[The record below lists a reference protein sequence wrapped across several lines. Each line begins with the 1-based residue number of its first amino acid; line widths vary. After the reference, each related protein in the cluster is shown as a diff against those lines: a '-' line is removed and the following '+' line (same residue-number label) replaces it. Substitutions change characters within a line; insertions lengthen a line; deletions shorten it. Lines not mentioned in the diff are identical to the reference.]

1 MNTDSA
7 RAAILAQIR
16 ARQGRPE
23 ALRAMEVQDAE
34 ADIARHV
41 RGPQPNLGDDLAAVF
56 TAQALSLQTTVAHAA
71 NLDAVPQAVAAYL
84 REQSLGL
91 QGVAWE
97 TLAGLPWV
105 QAGLALEFRPPR
117 DADLKQ
123 PPDALRASP
132 PEGESVPSERPCG
145 TDLLGITGCFC
156 AVAETG
162 SLVLAS
168 SPTTP
173 ASTHLLP
180 ETHVA
185 IVPAR
190 RIVPT
195 LEDAYALLRAELG
208 ELPRALSTVSG
219 PSRTGDIEQT
229 IVLGAHGPY
238 RVHVVIVDAH

>member
-1 MNTDSA
+1 
-7 RAAILAQIR
+7 
-16 ARQGRPE
+16 
-23 ALRAMEVQDAE
+23 
-34 ADIARHV
+34 
-41 RGPQPNLGDDLAAVF
+41 
-56 TAQALSLQTTVAHAA
+56 VAHAA

-84 REQSLGL
+84 RGQSFEM
-91 QGVAWE
+91 QGVAWQ
-97 TLAGLPWV
+97 TLADLPWAD
-105 QAGLALEFRPPR
+105 AGLALEFRPPR
-117 DADLKQ
+117 DEDK
-123 PPDALRASP
+123 
-132 PEGESVPSERPCG
+132 
-145 TDLLGITGCFC
+145 LGVTGCFC

-162 SLVLAS
+162 SLLLAS
-168 SPTTP
+168 SPATL

-185 IVPAR
+185 IVPR
-190 RIVPT
+190 SRIVAT

>member
-1 MNTDSA
+1 MNTDTA

-16 ARQGRPE
+16 ARQGRPAALHDLE
-23 ALRAMEVQDAE
+23 AADVEV
-34 ADIARHV
+34 DIGRHV
-41 RGPQPNLGDDLAAVF
+41 RGPQPTIADRVAGF
-56 TAQALSLQTTVAHAA
+56 TTQALALQTSVVRVASAQ
-71 NLDAVPQAVAAYL
+71 DVPCAVAAYL
-84 REQSLGL
+84 REQGLDL

-97 TLAGLPWV
+97 TLADLPWA
-105 QAGLALEFRPPR
+105 QAGLALQWRPPR
-117 DADLKQ
+117 DEDK
-123 PPDALRASP
+123 
-132 PEGESVPSERPCG
+132 
-145 TDLLGITGCFC
+145 LGITGCFC

-168 SPTTP
+168 SPATP

-180 ETHVA
+180 QTHIA

-190 RIVPT
+190 RIVAA
-195 LEDAYALLRAELG
+195 LEDAYALLRAEMG

-238 RVHVVIVDAH
+238 RVHVVIVDAAD

>member
-1 MNTDSA
+1 MKTDTA

-23 ALRAMEVQDAE
+23 GLHAVETQDAQV
-34 ADIARHV
+34 DIDRHV
-41 RGPQPNLGDDLAAVF
+41 RGPQPALGADLVAVF
-56 TAQALSLQTTVAHAA
+56 TKQALSLQTTVARVASVQ
-71 NLDAVPQAVAAYL
+71 DVPQAVAAYL
-84 REQSLGL
+84 REQELGA

-97 TLAGLPWV
+97 TLADLPWAD
-105 QAGLALEFRPPR
+105 AGLALEYLPPR
-117 DADLKQ
+117 DADK
-123 PPDALRASP
+123 
-132 PEGESVPSERPCG
+132 
-145 TDLLGITGCFC
+145 LGLTGCFC

-180 ETHVA
+180 ETHIA
-185 IVPAR
+185 IVPAS
-190 RIVPT
+190 RIVPA

-238 RVHVVIVDAH
+238 RVHVVIVDAA

>member
-16 ARQGRPE
+16 ARQGRPAAQHDLE
-23 ALRAMEVQDAE
+23 AADAE
-34 ADIARHV
+34 VDIGRHV
-41 RGPQPNLGDDLAAVF
+41 RGPQPTIADRIAGF
-56 TAQALSLQTTVAHAA
+56 TTQALALQTSVARVASA
-71 NLDAVPQAVAAYL
+71 QDVPSAVAAYL
-84 REQSLGL
+84 REQALGV

-97 TLAGLPWV
+97 TLADLPWV
-105 QAGLALEFRPPR
+105 DAGVTLEFRPPR
-117 DADLKQ
+117 DEDK
-123 PPDALRASP
+123 
-132 PEGESVPSERPCG
+132 
-145 TDLLGITGCFC
+145 LGITGCFC

-168 SPTTP
+168 SPATP
-173 ASTHLLP
+173 SSTHLLP
-180 ETHVA
+180 QTHIA
-185 IVPAR
+185 IVPAS
-190 RIVPT
+190 RIVAA

-238 RVHVVIVDAH
+238 RVHVVIVDAA

>member
-16 ARQGRPE
+16 ARQGRPAALHDLE
-23 ALRAMEVQDAE
+23 AADAE
-34 ADIARHV
+34 VDIGRHV
-41 RGPQPNLGDDLAAVF
+41 RGPQPTIADRIAGF
-56 TAQALSLQTTVAHAA
+56 TTQALALQTSVARVARA
-71 NLDAVPQAVAAYL
+71 QDVPSAVAAYL
-84 REQSLGL
+84 DEQALGV

-97 TLAGLPWV
+97 TLADLPWV
-105 QAGLALEFRPPR
+105 DAGVTLEFRPPR
-117 DADLKQ
+117 DEDK
-123 PPDALRASP
+123 
-132 PEGESVPSERPCG
+132 
-145 TDLLGITGCFC
+145 LGITGCFC

-168 SPTTP
+168 SPATP
-173 ASTHLLP
+173 SSTHLLP
-180 ETHVA
+180 ETHIA
-185 IVPAR
+185 IVPAS
-190 RIVPT
+190 RIVAA

-238 RVHVVIVDAH
+238 RVHVVIVDAA

>member
-16 ARQGRPE
+16 ARQGRPAALHDLE
-23 ALRAMEVQDAE
+23 AADAE
-34 ADIARHV
+34 VDIGRHV
-41 RGPQPNLGDDLAAVF
+41 RGPQPTIADRIAGF
-56 TAQALSLQTTVAHAA
+56 TTQALALQTSVARVTSAQ
-71 NLDAVPQAVAAYL
+71 DVPPAVAAYL
-84 REQSLGL
+84 REQALGV

-97 TLAGLPWV
+97 TLADLPWV
-105 QAGLALEFRPPR
+105 DAGVTLEFRPPR
-117 DADLKQ
+117 DEDK
-123 PPDALRASP
+123 
-132 PEGESVPSERPCG
+132 
-145 TDLLGITGCFC
+145 LGITGCFC

-168 SPTTP
+168 SPATP
-173 ASTHLLP
+173 SSTHLLP
-180 ETHVA
+180 QTHIA
-185 IVPAR
+185 IVPAS
-190 RIVPT
+190 RIVAT

-238 RVHVVIVDAH
+238 RVHVVIVDAA

>member
-1 MNTDSA
+1 MNTNSA

-16 ARQGRPE
+16 ARQGRPD
-23 ALRAMEVQDAE
+23 ALHAMEMQDAE
-34 ADIARHV
+34 ADIGRHV
-41 RGPQPNLGDDLAAVF
+41 RGPQPTLGDDLVAAF
-56 TAQALSLQTTVAHAA
+56 TAQALSLQTTVARAA
-71 NLDAVPQAVAAYL
+71 NPRDVPRAVAVYL
-84 REQSLGL
+84 REQSLQT
-91 QGVAWE
+91 QGVAWQ
-97 TLAGLPWV
+97 TLADLPWAD
-105 QAGLALEFRPPR
+105 AGLALAFRPPR
-117 DADLKQ
+117 DEDK
-123 PPDALRASP
+123 
-132 PEGESVPSERPCG
+132 
-145 TDLLGITGCFC
+145 LGITGCFC

-168 SPTTP
+168 SPATP

-185 IVPAR
+185 IVPAA
-190 RIVPT
+190 RIVAT

-238 RVHVVIVDAH
+238 RVHVVLVDAD